1 MKKFPLVYQGEFFQ
15 EEEVRAMLAQEAS
28 EEKERREEEEKKEEE
43 LQAMADNDELRKAK
57 RGIIIAS

>member
-1 MKKFPLVYQGEFFQ
+1 
-15 EEEVRAMLAQEAS
+15 MLAQEAS
-28 EEKERREEEEKKEEE
+28 EEKERREEEKKEEE